1 MPRNRRLFAVRP
13 LAYLAFGLL
22 AGGALLPTSSRASAT
37 GDALRQSGAATSL
50 TRSIALADLGITEPV
65 VLTGNA
71 SQDFYLPVPK
81 NLTLSD
87 AAIALDGRYLKG
99 EPGPA
104 SVVIS
109 VDNQPM
115 VSQPLSDGGG
125 LLQRALAV
133 APRPRDTGFV
143 RFSVNLQS
151 NTGTRQCETDR
162 SAGNSV
168 VVSPQTR
175 LSYRVDAGA
184 VSSLDDAWNTLPG
197 ESVILVSAAKLGAAG
212 YDSAWRLG
220 VALQRSGKR
229 VSVRALPI
237 VGASVDTR
245 GVAVPANLATI
256 PAFAAL
262 RDNSATHRLASD
274 AELGALVVLGA
285 PAASGD
291 IVVADDALR
300 ARLAA
305 ALDALGA
312 QLANDADA
320 SAALRDWRARH
331 ATLADTLVGSHQ
343 IRLAQLGAR
352 TVIAVS
358 ADAGAQAAGLFDNTL
373 RRALTSDNVVA
384 PIADPDARDSGPVV
398 RLSSLGG
405 SNQSFDVLARGDW
418 TVGFPLA
425 AVSADS
431 RMPSKVVLYLAAA
444 PGPSSSH
451 PVATVYW
458 NGVLLAAKQLAA
470 NGQPEALTAR
480 VPGYVLAE
488 TNTLRVS
495 VQRQPYSAD
504 CNEIPQAYPVNVLPS
519 LSYIQPGQAE
529 PDGTFVG
536 LLPLMA
542 GHPQLIVPPR
552 YLQAAPDTLEHVITI
567 ASASGLSPTQ
577 AELTVAPADG
587 EIKPTKPFLAMDVPV
602 DGADASARV
611 TDGTRLQ
618 IKGKDATWLDV
629 SSLTHLSTAE
639 VVRAHGEDG
648 VLWYGIG
655 KQDAAPGQAA
665 GETKRTQPFL
675 LNRGNLAILGE
686 TGPLVWLDSSNPDA
700 SLPPGAG
707 ESALYE
713 WRRYISWGVPLVGIA
728 LLAFVTLMIVAARAR
743 RKRDGGER

>member
-1 MPRNRRLFAVRP
+1 MPRTRRLFAFRP
-13 LAYLAFGLL
+13 VACIALCLF

-37 GDALRQSGAATSL
+37 GDALRQFGAATSL

-81 NLTLSD
+81 NMSIAD
-87 AAIALDGRYLKG
+87 AAITLDGRYLKG
-99 EPGPA
+99 QPGSA
-104 SVVIS
+104 SVVLS

-115 VSQPLSDGGG
+115 VSQALSDGDG
-125 LLQRALAV
+125 LLQRSLAV
-133 APRPRDTGFV
+133 APRPRETGFV
-143 RFSVNLQS
+143 RFSVNFQS
-151 NTGTRQCETDR
+151 NTGTHYCEVDR
-162 SAGNSV
+162 SAGNAV

-175 LSYRVDAGA
+175 LTYHVDAGA
-184 VSSLDDAWNTLPG
+184 VTSLDDAWNTLPG
-197 ESVILVSAAKLGAAG
+197 EPVVLVSRAKLDAAA

-229 VSVRALPI
+229 VSVRALPS
-237 VGASVDTR
+237 VGETVDTR
-245 GVAVPANLATI
+245 GIAVPASLAAI

-262 RDNSATHRLASD
+262 RDNSATHRLGSD

-300 ARLAA
+300 TRLAG

-320 SAALRDWRARH
+320 RAALRDWRARR

-352 TVIAVS
+352 TVIAVA
-358 ADAGAQAAGLFDNTL
+358 ADAGAQAAGLFDDTL
-373 RRALTSDNVVA
+373 RRALTSDSLVA
-384 PIADPDARDSGPVV
+384 RIADPNARDSGSAV

-405 SNQSFDVLARGDW
+405 SAESFDVLARGDW
-418 TVGFPLA
+418 TESFPLA

-431 RMPSKVVLYLAAA
+431 RMPSKVVLYVAAA
-444 PGPSSSH
+444 PGPSSSR

-458 NGVLLAAKQLAA
+458 NGVLLAAKQLVAD
-470 NGQPEALTAR
+470 GQPEALTAR
-480 VPGYVLAE
+480 VPGYVLGE
-488 TNTLRVS
+488 RNTLRVS
-495 VQRQPYSAD
+495 VQRQPYSAN
-504 CNEIPQAYPVNVLPS
+504 CNEIPQAYPVNVLPA
-519 LSYIQPGQAE
+519 LSYIEPGDAE

-542 GHPQLIVPPR
+542 GHPQLIVPPG
-552 YLQAAPDTLEHVITI
+552 YLQAAPDSLEHVISI
-567 ASASGLSPTQ
+567 AAASGLSPTQ
-577 AELTVAPADG
+577 AELTIAPADG
-587 EIKPTKPFLAMDVPV
+587 VAKPTKSFLAMDVAV

-611 TDGTRLQ
+611 TDDGRLQ
-618 IKGKDATWLDV
+618 IHGKTAPWLDV
-629 SSLTHLSTAE
+629 TGLTRLSTAE

-648 VLWYGIG
+648 VLWYAIG
-655 KQDAAPGQAA
+655 KHGAAAEPAA
-665 GETKRTQPFL
+665 ASVELTQPFL
-675 LNRGNLAILGE
+675 LNRGNLAIIGE
-686 TGPLVWLDSSNPDA
+686 TGPVAWLDSSNPDA

-713 WRRYISWGVPLVGIA
+713 WRRYVSWGVPLVGIA

-743 RKRDGGER
+743 RKRNGGEH

>member
-1 MPRNRRLFAVRP
+1 MPRTRRLFAFRP
-13 LAYLAFGLL
+13 LACIAFGML
-22 AGGALLPTSSRASAT
+22 AGGALLPASSRASAP
-37 GDALRQSGAATSL
+37 GDALRQFGAATSL
-50 TRSIALADLGITEPV
+50 NRSIALADLGITEPV

-81 NLTLSD
+81 NMSLAD
-87 AAIALDGRYLKG
+87 AVVALDSHYLKG
-99 EPGPA
+99 QPGSA
-104 SVVIS
+104 SVVLS

-115 VSQPLSDGGG
+115 VSQSLSDGDGV
-125 LLQRALAV
+125 LQRALAV

-151 NTGTRQCETDR
+151 NTGTRHCETDR

-175 LSYRVDAGA
+175 LTYHVDAGA
-184 VSSLDDAWNTLPG
+184 VTSLDDAWNTLPG
-197 ESVILVSAAKLGAAG
+197 EPVVLVSGAKLDAAA

-237 VGASVDTR
+237 VGGTVDTR
-245 GVAVPANLATI
+245 GIAVPANLAAI

-262 RDNSATHRLASD
+262 RDSSATHRLASD

-300 ARLAA
+300 TRLAA
-305 ALDALGA
+305 ALDALAA
-312 QLANDADA
+312 QLAGDADA

-343 IRLAQLGAR
+343 IRLAQLGMH
-352 TVIAVS
+352 TVIAVA

-373 RRALTSDNVVA
+373 RRALMSDSLVA
-384 PIADPDARDSGPVV
+384 PVAAPDTRTSGPVV
-398 RLSSLGG
+398 RLSNLGG
-405 SNQSFDVLARGDW
+405 SAQSFDVLARGDW
-418 TVGFPLA
+418 TVSFPLA

-431 RMPSKVVLYLAAA
+431 RMPSKIVLYVAAA
-444 PGPSSSH
+444 PGPASSR

-470 NGQPEALTAR
+470 DGQPEPLTAR
-480 VPGYVLAE
+480 VPGYVLGE
-488 TNTLRVS
+488 SNTLRVS

-519 LSYIQPGQAE
+519 LSYIKPGDAE

-552 YLQAAPDTLEHVITI
+552 YLQAAPGTLEHVITI

-587 EIKPTKPFLAMDVPV
+587 AIKPAKPFLAMDVNV
-602 DGADASARV
+602 DGADPSARV

-618 IKGKDATWLDV
+618 IKGKEATWLDV
-629 SSLTHLSTAE
+629 TGLAHLSTAE

-655 KQDAAPGQAA
+655 KQEAEVGHTANQARLA
-665 GETKRTQPFL
+665 QPFL
-675 LNRGNLAILGE
+675 LNRGNLAIIGE
-686 TGPLVWLDSSNPDA
+686 TGPLAWLDSSNPDA

-713 WRRYISWGVPLVGIA
+713 WRRYVSWGVPLVGIA
-728 LLAFVTLMIVAARAR
+728 LLAFVALMIVAARAR
-743 RKRDGGER
+743 RKRNGGGH

>member
-1 MPRNRRLFAVRP
+1 MPRNRRLFAFRP
-13 LAYLAFGLL
+13 LACIAFGIL
-22 AGGALLPTSSRASAT
+22 AGGALLPVSSRASAP
-37 GDALRQSGAATSL
+37 GDALRQFGAAASL
-50 TRSIALADLGITEPV
+50 TRSVALADLGITEPV

-81 NLTLSD
+81 SIPIAD

-99 EPGPA
+99 QPGAA
-104 SVVIS
+104 SVVLS
-109 VDNQPM
+109 VDNQPV
-115 VSQPLSDGGG
+115 VSQQLSDGDGP
-125 LLQRALAV
+125 LQRALAV
-133 APRPRDTGFV
+133 APRARETGFV

-151 NTGTRQCETDR
+151 NTGTHHCEPDR
-162 SAGNSV
+162 SAGNAV

-175 LSYRVDAGA
+175 LTYHVDAGA
-184 VSSLDDAWNTLPG
+184 VASLDDAWNTLPG
-197 ESVILVSAAKLGAAG
+197 QPVVLVSAAKLDAAA

-229 VSVRALPI
+229 ASVRALPS
-237 VGASVDTR
+237 VGEAVDTR
-245 GVAVPANLATI
+245 GLVVPASLATI

-262 RDNSATHRLASD
+262 RDNSPTHRLASD
-274 AELGALVVLGA
+274 AELGALIVLGA

-291 IVVADDALR
+291 IVVADEALR
-300 ARLAA
+300 TRLAG

-312 QLANDADA
+312 QLAGDADA

-331 ATLADTLVGSHQ
+331 ATLADTLIGSHQ
-343 IRLAQLGAR
+343 IRLAQLGAH
-352 TVIAVS
+352 TVIAVA

-373 RRALTSDNVVA
+373 RPVLTTDSVVA
-384 PIADPDARDSGPVV
+384 PIANPDARDTGPVV

-405 SNQSFDVLARGDW
+405 SAQTFDVLARGDW
-418 TVGFPLA
+418 TVSFPLA

-431 RMPSKVVLYLAAA
+431 RMPSKIVLYLAAA
-444 PGPSSSH
+444 PGPSSSR

-458 NGVLLAAKQLAA
+458 NGILLAAKQLTA
-470 NGQPEALTAR
+470 NGQPEPLTAR
-480 VPGYVLAE
+480 VPGYVLGE
-488 TNTLRVS
+488 NNTLRVS

-519 LSYIQPGQAE
+519 LSYIEPGDAE

-552 YLQAAPDTLEHVITI
+552 YLQAAPTTLEHVITI

-587 EIKPTKPFLAMDVPV
+587 AVKPNKPFLAMDVNV
-602 DGADASARV
+602 DGADPSARV

-618 IKGKDATWLDV
+618 INGKNATWLDV
-629 SSLTHLSTAE
+629 TGLTHLSTAE

-648 VLWYGIG
+648 VLWYAIG
-655 KQDAAPGQAA
+655 KQGGATGHAADSATPA
-665 GETKRTQPFL
+665 QPFL
-675 LNRGNLAILGE
+675 LNRGNLAIIGE
-686 TGPLVWLDSSNPDA
+686 AGPLAWLDSSNPDA

-707 ESALYE
+707 ETALYE

-743 RKRDGGER
+743 RKRNGGKH